1 MACASFLFLT
11 IIKRMP
17 SFLEHP
23 FYNMENTFWNDNPY
37 PMLFYYWARIGVMTI
52 PSAPIPVFLFTISS
66 IWARWASVNSAAL
79 IITSTVSSVMLTME
93 SLNPFVVSNIYSAV
107 YLSAIYVIVTMLLI
121 AVVFCSSVISQRK
134 D

>member
-79 IITSTVSSVMLTME
+79 IITSTVSSVGVAK
-93 SLNPFVVSNIYSAV
+93 PFCRQQYFCCCFSFCNICHCHHAV
-107 YLSAIYVIVTMLLI
+107 NCCCFLLLCNTSIVNN
-121 AVVFCSSVISQRK
+121 F
-134 D
+134 